1 MLFTY
6 ERCAAAKTA
15 RLVLFFV
22 EDALTPSLQGLVVL
36 GIFLCSRFCTR
47 TECRLNATIRA
58 ALYGDPRTATMSQ
71 AQIDAMVSALSQ
83 RAQQKGLT
91 PSDITWRPLPTSG
104 TTAANSCAGFP
115 VYLCTINDAF
125 GFEGPDYFIPI
136 WLAACALLFLI
147 INALQAHHRRPPVAA
162 TAPPAPGYLQ

>member
-1 MLFTY
+1 MSYLTGY
-6 ERCAAAKTA
+6 TSCMKALPLRVMQTLIVAG
-15 RLVLFFV
+15 VL
-22 EDALTPSLQGLVVL
+22 SVL
-36 GIFLCSRFCTR
+36 PVFAHAQT
-47 TECRLNATIRA
+47 TDLNATIRA
-58 ALYGDPRTATMSQ
+58 ALYGDPRTAEMSQ

-162 TAPPAPGYLQ
+162 TAPPAPGYLQS

>member
-1 MLFTY
+1 MKMLSL
-6 ERCAAAKTA
+6 R
-15 RLVLFFV
+15 
-22 EDALTPSLQGLVVL
+22 SLQGLVVL
-36 GIFLCSRFCTR
+36 GIFLMLPLLAHAQSAD
-47 TECRLNATIRA
+47 LNATIRA

-162 TAPPAPGYLQ
+162 TAPPAPGYLQS

>member
-1 MLFTY
+1 MKMLSL
-6 ERCAAAKTA
+6 R
-15 RLVLFFV
+15 
-22 EDALTPSLQGLVVL
+22 SLQGLVVL
-36 GIFLCSRFCTR
+36 GIFLVLPLLAHAQSAD
-47 TECRLNATIRA
+47 LNATIRA

-162 TAPPAPGYLQ
+162 TAPPAPGYLQS

>member
-1 MLFTY
+1 MKMLSL
-6 ERCAAAKTA
+6 R
-15 RLVLFFV
+15 
-22 EDALTPSLQGLVVL
+22 SLQGLVVL
-36 GIFLCSRFCTR
+36 GIFLMLPLLAHAQSAD
-47 TECRLNATIRA
+47 LNATIRA

-136 WLAACALLFLI
+136 WLAACALLFLL
-147 INALQAHHRRPPVAA
+147 INALQTHHGRAFAIASLPQVPVSPGRTPVA
-162 TAPPAPGYLQ
+162 